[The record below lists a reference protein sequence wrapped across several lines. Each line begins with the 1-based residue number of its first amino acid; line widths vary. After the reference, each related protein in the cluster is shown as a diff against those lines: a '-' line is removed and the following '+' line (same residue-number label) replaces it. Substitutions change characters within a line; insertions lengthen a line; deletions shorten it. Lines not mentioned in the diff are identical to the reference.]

1 MAYNEFAANLV
12 ADIADVERA
21 LLFGHPGVEHDLQ
34 QQVAQFLAEQ
44 DVVGVVNGLNDFV
57 GLFDEVFADGCMRLL
72 TSPRDSLRAPGADFI
87 TVQRSEKS

>member
-1 MAYNEFAANLV
+1 MVPVVQNLAGGRSGDVRKNMRMAYNEFAANLV

-44 DVVGVVNGLNDFV
+44 DVVGVVM
-57 GLFDEVFADGCMRLL
+57 AST
-72 TSPRDSLRAPGADFI
+72 TS
-87 TVQRSEKS
+87 

>member
-1 MAYNEFAANLV
+1 M
-12 ADIADVERA
+12 
-21 LLFGHPGVEHDLQ
+21 EHDLQ

-72 TSPRDSLRAPGADFI
+72 TVPGTASGRPEQLHHGAEVGKIIAFFGQECGCFFVHDAPKILFL
-87 TVQRSEKS
+87 